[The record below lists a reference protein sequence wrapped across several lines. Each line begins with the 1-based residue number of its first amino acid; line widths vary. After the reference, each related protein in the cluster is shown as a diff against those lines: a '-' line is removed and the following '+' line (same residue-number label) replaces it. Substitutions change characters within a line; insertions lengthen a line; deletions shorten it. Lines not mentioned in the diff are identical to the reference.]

1 MRQLTSLLL
10 GFGLTT
16 GLLPRPV
23 PFALAAPQD
32 APDPPLVAC
41 ASESALMLNIDHL
54 KGICVGQMG
63 EQVSKVD
70 DHLPGSCRT
79 DGCARAVYRV
89 HTGCSAFVHSSD
101 FYKMFAQRLDSL
113 KSRCDVDQAVAPI
126 PTTPTFAVI
135 NGTKTAHNIIGCG
148 GTLIDRAAAGNGP
161 NGVNWQQDITITAGV
176 GLRVELAFQ
185 LLWLPT
191 GTTIYVFDGDS
202 KDSPSLGTVSDSC
215 LGTPPTQK
223 YTSSA
228 RSLTLRFITEPASN
242 GQLMAFSATIGCVCT
257 VGQAGCGTQGAGTCE
272 ATQPGQADGH
282 CVCSDG
288 WLSADCSDGS
298 CRGMD
303 CGAGHC
309 TPVCKG
315 ASCQPAQCQCPE
327 GFTGEKCALKSSE
340 CNEPEIKDNTIVLDS
355 GQVRWSGCLAVLRPL
370 HLFPPFYSPD
380 WLQEWRTERR
390 AGNACD
396 APNPG
401 YGSGP
406 YTPLTVPGGHAKWYR
421 FKGGAG
427 IGLPTAPFPGD
438 HFQGPYCNTG
448 AGGWLSGYPTTIFGS
463 PAKNYNQSGTY
474 PTVSDGKKLVRI
486 LWIVRLVYLMVACGY
501 QD

>member
-135 NGTKTAHNIIGCG
+135 NGTKTAHSITGCG

-370 HLFPPFYSPD
+370 HLFPPFTHRTGCRNGAPSEEQATLVMPRIQATDPGLIHHSRCLVGTPNGIVSRGARALGCRRHPSPGIISKARIAT
-380 WLQEWRTERR
+380 QEQV
-390 AGNACD
+390 AGCQA
-396 APNPG
+396 
-401 YGSGP
+401 
-406 YTPLTVPGGHAKWYR
+406 TPPQSL
-421 FKGGAG
+421 GARQKTTTSR
-427 IGLPTAPFPGD
+427 GLIR
-438 HFQGPYCNTG
+438 
-448 AGGWLSGYPTTIFGS
+448 LYPMARS
-463 PAKNYNQSGTY
+463 
-474 PTVSDGKKLVRI
+474 
-486 LWIVRLVYLMVACGY
+486 W
-501 QD
+501 